1 MNKNLKHFIFLAIL
15 LCSTKTYAQEAQL
28 LQAIPT
34 TKEEFINTEKQALA
48 TIEWLEHTPL
58 NEQKQKR
65 KDLYLLLTGWLT
77 NSPTIT
83 LQIDANIMNFTEKNP
98 DLMFMF
104 MAGWAKYAL
113 ENNNDSSLLKGN
125 LAGIRCAMKIYQKG
139 IEMKKDKNM
148 IQLIALE
155 EKGQLESWVEKQL
168 NAQKK

>member
-65 KDLYLLLTGWLT
+65 KDLYPVSYTHLDVYKRQVYNLLLFCRRYGGSVT
-77 NSPTIT
+77 
-83 LQIDANIMNFTEKNP
+83 
-98 DLMFMF
+98 
-104 MAGWAKYAL
+104 
-113 ENNNDSSLLKGN
+113 SST
-125 LAGIRCAMKIYQKG
+125 
-139 IEMKKDKNM
+139 
-148 IQLIALE
+148 
-155 EKGQLESWVEKQL
+155 
-168 NAQKK
+168 